1 VGRTGARYDQA
12 AFLAGALAGLIS
24 PTGRVGLIVDTAAE
38 PEPTAFLHGL
48 RYLCVRCELVSLEPA
63 RASVDAFRAEAVD
76 VVGVLPGPAAGTAAQ
91 ALAGEGFW
99 LVLVNQP
106 GATFA
111 AGQLA
116 ARVVFE
122 PAPMLI
128 PALEA
133 LLSGA
138 PGQTWPY
145 SLELESI
152 RVVDIHP
159 RAISPGRQEALQEIL
174 RSLAAGTLD
183 PGAPSPTP

>member
-1 VGRTGARYDQA
+1 V
-12 AFLAGALAGLIS
+12 AGALGALAS
-24 PTGRVGLIVDTAAE
+24 QSTWVGLIGDPADEVYQ
-38 PEPTAFLHGL
+38 TAFLHGL
-48 RYLCVRCELVSLEPA
+48 RYICVACTLVSLAPEA
-63 RASVDAFRAEAVD
+63 ATAGVFRAKAVD
-76 VVGVLPGPAAGTAAQ
+76 VVTVLPGTAAGEAGQ
-91 ALAGEGFW
+91 ALAGQGLW

-106 GATFA
+106 GPTFTS
-111 AGQLA
+111 GQLA

-128 PALEA
+128 AALEA

-138 PGQTWPY
+138 PGQAWPY

-174 RSLAAGTLD
+174 RSLADGTLD
-183 PGAPSPTP
+183 PGAASPTP